1 MPTLFPPSLHLFV
14 QQIGTAMR
22 LFSSLIKALLAGTMI
37 AIVVAVGLG
46 IVFRYLLNAPLFW
59 TDEFSRYAL
68 VWMTF
73 LGGAVLVGSQDGHAG
88 VEFFVGKMSPRW
100 RRIAMIVSLLVVT
113 TLLCLITVGGVIW
126 ILKSTRASSPAMG
139 IPMIAIYAIIPVSG
153 LIALA
158 RLALSLRPSSE
169 TSKD

>member
-1 MPTLFPPSLHLFV
+1 
-14 QQIGTAMR
+14 MR

-73 LGGAVLVGSQDGHAG
+73 LGGA
-88 VEFFVGKMSPRW
+88 R
-100 RRIAMIVSLLVVT
+100 
-113 TLLCLITVGGVIW
+113 LI
-126 ILKSTRASSPAMG
+126 
-139 IPMIAIYAIIPVSG
+139 
-153 LIALA
+153 
-158 RLALSLRPSSE
+158 
-169 TSKD
+169 D